1 MKVSND
7 LRDHW
12 ESLLLPVFPDGTDFD
27 IDANTSDFRAKVR
40 WKVGTD
46 PDRPNKMS
54 KTIFIIVSAE
64 AASSYANKNDAQRQA
79 DDGKLRDFVEAN
91 LARHDPDHD
100 TPKEVAP
107 PAVEWIAGS
116 SVLNS

>member
-27 IDANTSDFRAKVR
+27 IVANASDFRAEVR

-91 LARHDPDHD
+91 FARHDPDYD
-100 TPKEVAP
+100 TPKGVAP